1 LCGCLQEEGTQTTER
16 GNILS
21 TMYLSG
27 KCVEVILDLNISDSS
42 RSTVVVVVKVVVQ
55 LVTFPVEEV
64 VVN

>member
-1 LCGCLQEEGTQTTER
+1 MAVCRRKGHKQLR

-42 RSTVVVVVKVVVQ
+42 RSTVVVVKVVVQ
-55 LVTFPVEEV
+55 LVTFNVEEV
-64 VVN
+64 VGH